1 MRRRSVKTTQIL
13 LWIIS
18 FLVIAGMLCG
28 VLASLFAPRDVSGV
42 LPAIAWSAAFL

>member
-1 MRRRSVKTTQIL
+1 MRRRSAKTNQII

-28 VLASLFAPRDVSGV
+28 ALVSVLAPNEASSM
-42 LPAIAWSAAFL
+42 LPAIALGAALI